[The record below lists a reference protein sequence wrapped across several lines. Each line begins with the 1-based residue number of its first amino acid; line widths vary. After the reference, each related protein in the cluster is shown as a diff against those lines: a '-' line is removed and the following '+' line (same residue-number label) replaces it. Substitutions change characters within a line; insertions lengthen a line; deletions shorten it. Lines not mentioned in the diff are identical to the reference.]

1 MAWHLGLKIW
11 ELEPGTCDEEPES
24 WDLGPGTWDLA
35 CSTWDLGPPVRDLA
49 SRTQGLGSGTLGS
62 GRHLGTWCRGPQ
74 PGTWY
79 WDLGFAEFLKCEM
92 LGSKCQVRGQ
102 PKRGRTACILAPSLS
117 SFGRLAFL
125 HSWTI
130 LFGFP
135 GRQESLPGWLS
146 LFLAGWCPCLVGE
159 SSFHLAGIARCEM

>member
-62 GRHLGTWCRGPQ
+62 GDILGHGAGVRNLGLGT
-74 PGTWY
+74 GTWV
-79 WDLGFAEFLKCEM
+79 L
-92 LGSKCQVRGQ
+92 Q
-102 PKRGRTACILAPSLS
+102 
-117 SFGRLAFL
+117 SF
-125 HSWTI
+125 
-130 LFGFP
+130 
-135 GRQESLPGWLS
+135 
-146 LFLAGWCPCLVGE
+146 
-159 SSFHLAGIARCEM
+159 

>member
-49 SRTQGLGSGTLGS
+49 SGTQGLGSGTLGS

-125 HSWTI
+125 HTPTHAKATAHMATFYASHQPMYFFQ
-130 LFGFP
+130 LFQLKASAP
-135 GRQESLPGWLS
+135 
-146 LFLAGWCPCLVGE
+146 
-159 SSFHLAGIARCEM
+159 SSMCYFVWN